1 MTIYREIKSESLS
14 LCSSTNTSVKGQ
26 MEFPFALSVE
36 GQWDPHTPKLKNKLV
51 IYFQSKKSD
60 GGDCEVEYRVSDGQR
75 ATVRF
80 KTTEGKVT

>member
-1 MTIYREIKSESLS
+1 MAE
-14 LCSSTNTSVKGQ
+14 Q
-26 MEFPFALSVE
+26 FPHALSVE
-36 GQWDPHTPKLKNKLV
+36 GQWDPQTAKLKNKLI

-80 KTTEGKVT
+80 KTEEGKAACNSDLNNCNISCKKA